1 MEIGVLN
8 HIAKTFEDAY
18 IAQEKQL
25 KSWLEEQKKII
36 EDTNDKLY
44 MNQNEIIVSITIIL

>member
-25 KSWLEEQKKII
+25 KSWLEEQKII

-44 MNQNEIIVSITIIL
+44 MNQMRSSLA

>member
-25 KSWLEEQKKII
+25 KSWLEEQKNNRGH
-36 EDTNDKLY
+36 NDKLY
-44 MNQNEIIVSITIIL
+44 MNQMRSSLA

>member
-8 HIAKTFEDAY
+8 HIAKTFEEAY
-18 IAQEKQL
+18 IMQEKQL
-25 KSWLEEQKKII
+25 KSWLEEQKII

-44 MNQNEIIVSITIIL
+44 MNQNDIILAQR